1 MDDNLKLIEAERKRL
16 LEELGKCAYGS
27 EDSKVLLQDLK
38 DLSVVANEAEKAKT
52 EAEKVKTEAEAEA
65 ADRALAYEKSKQ
77 ESEDKAKERRMN
89 LITAWIDAGAKIIIA
104 GTTVVVCALNNES
117 VRTALKEVLNYESGG
132 EYITSMIGKSVIGGL
147 FRKGK

>member
-1 MDDNLKLIEAERKRL
+1 MDDNLGRIEAELKRL
-16 LEELGKCAYGS
+16 LEELGKCTYGS

-52 EAEKVKTEAEAEA
+52 EAKKAKTEAEAKA

-89 LITAWIDAGAKIIIA
+89 LITALVDAGAKIVIA
-104 GTTVVVCALNNES
+104 GTTVVICVLNNES
-117 VRTALKEVLNYESGG
+117 VRTALKEVLDYESGG

-147 FRKGK
+147 FRRK

>member
-1 MDDNLKLIEAERKRL
+1 MGDNLESIERERKRL
-16 LEELGKCAYGS
+16 LEELSKCAYGS

-38 DLSVVANEAEKAKT
+38 DLSAIATEAEKAKI

-89 LITAWIDAGAKIIIA
+89 LIQAVIDAGAKIVIA

-117 VRTALKEVLNYESGG
+117 IREALKEVLNYESSG
-132 EYITSMIGKSVIGGL
+132 EYITSVIGRSVIGGL
-147 FRKGK
+147 FKRK